1 MRALTLLIALAQG
14 SGFAPFDMG
23 TLVAAPPTS
32 VVSVSRKELKGEP
45 SRLAWSPDSSL
56 LYVQSQDGVGAR
68 VQFKHFQVRL
78 GDDRL
83 IPLDVEP
90 DWASEYWRNKITE
103 LAPGL
108 RFLKID
114 VAVDRQKTRIAPL
127 AGGFT
132 AAGSATGSEAAS
144 TLTVTYVTLHYLGVN
159 IGQWTTDESKSGF
172 TFGWGPAGSGSM
184 AFVDPQGRLALV
196 DKERRQKVLT
206 RTDHVMLPAWSP
218 DGSYVAY
225 FEKKGRSSYRLAS
238 VALVRTA
245 RALQ

>member
-1 MRALTLLIALAQG
+1 MRALSLLIALAQG
-14 SGFAPFDMG
+14 TGFAPFDMG
-23 TLVAAPPTS
+23 SVVAAPPIS
-32 VVSVSRKELKGEP
+32 VASVSRKDLRGEP

-56 LYVQSQDGVGAR
+56 IYIQSQDGIGAR
-68 VQFKHFQVRL
+68 VQSRHFLVRL

-90 DWASEYWRNKITE
+90 DWASDYWRNKVTE
-103 LAPGL
+103 AAPGL
-108 RFLKID
+108 PFLKID
-114 VAVDRQKTRIAPL
+114 VAVDRQKTRVAPL

-132 AAGSATGSEAAS
+132 TAGAATGSEAAS

-159 IGQWTTDESKSGF
+159 IGQWTTDESKGGF
-172 TFGWGPAGSGSM
+172 TFGWGPSGSGSM

-196 DKERRQKVLT
+196 DKERRQTVIA

-218 DGSYVAY
+218 DGNYVVF
-225 FEKKGRSSYRLAS
+225 FEKKERSSYRLAS
-238 VALVRTA
+238 VALARTA